1 LRFAII
7 SIGTELNLGLI
18 LNTNSKYIA
27 ESLAEL
33 GLECNY
39 MFTVR
44 DNEDDI
50 ADVVNEGLKRSD
62 ILILSG
68 GLGPTDDDITR
79 DAVARALNLKLVR
92 DPDLDDTSLG
102 FVKRINDGEIAENLK
117 ESLLKQSL
125 IPEGAISIKPRIGS
139 AAGFIVKLNNKKE
152 NEQNKW
158 KENKWLFSIPGVPKE
173 MKDMFDFDV
182 LPYLKNILNS
192 VKESNRRKSK
202 REYGSEQNL
211 FIKKAEI
218 LTTDISESE
227 TELKIKDIK
236 TIAKN
241 LNVEIGITAT
251 PGLIKLI
258 LISKSRNLSIGSK
271 NLSLIEDK
279 IRDIMG
285 DYVYGAGSLSMGDN
299 LKEIIDKKG
308 RKITISAAESITGGL
323 ISSIITDTPGS
334 SDFFLGSIISYSDL
348 VKSKVLGIDKNL
360 INEKGAVSSEVC
372 LNMALGAKNIF
383 NSDFAIGVTGIAG
396 PSSPEKNK
404 QVGLV
409 YCAVVGPNNYKELFE
424 KNFIGS
430 RTEIKFRTAQ
440 FILNRLRVAIK
451 RL

>member
-27 ESLAEL
+27 ENLAEL

-50 ADVVNEGLKRSD
+50 ADVINEGLKRSD

-92 DPDLDDTSLG
+92 DLTLDDTSLR
-102 FVKRINDGEIAENLK
+102 FLKRIQNSGLVEK
-117 ESLLKQSL
+117 LKQGLLRQSF
-125 IPEGAISIKPRIGS
+125 IPEGALPIKPRIGS
-139 AAGFIVKLNNKKE
+139 AAGFIVKLNKE
-152 NEQNKW
+152 KENKW

-173 MKDMFDFDV
+173 MKNMFDLDV
-182 LPYLKNILNS
+182 LPYLKNILNNI
-192 VKESNRRKSK
+192 KESK
-202 REYGSEQNL
+202 REYGNAQNL
-211 FIKKAEI
+211 FIKKTEI

-227 TELKIKDIK
+227 TEFKIKDIK
-236 TIAKN
+236 VIAKN
-241 LNVEIGITAT
+241 LNIEIGITAT

-258 LISKSRNLSIGSK
+258 LISKSRDLSIGSK

-279 IRDIMG
+279 IRDVMG

-396 PSSPEKNK
+396 PDSPEKNK

-440 FILNRLRVAIK
+440 FILNRLIVAIK

>member
-44 DNEDDI
+44 DNECDI
-50 ADVVNEGLKRSD
+50 IDVVNEGLKRSD

-79 DAVARALNLKLVR
+79 DAVARALNLKLVK
-92 DPDLDDTSLG
+92 DLTLDDTSLR
-102 FVKRINDGEIAENLK
+102 FTKRIQNSELVEK
-117 ESLLKQSL
+117 LKQGLLRQSF
-125 IPEGAISIKPRIGS
+125 IPEGALPIKPRIGS
-139 AAGFIVKLNNKKE
+139 AAGFIVKLNKE
-152 NEQNKW
+152 KENKW

-173 MKDMFDFDV
+173 MKSMFDFDV

-192 VKESNRRKSK
+192 IKESK
-202 REYGSEQNL
+202 RECGSEQDL
-211 FIKKAEI
+211 FIKKTEI

-236 TIAKN
+236 VMAKN

-258 LISKSRNLSIGSK
+258 LISKSHDLSVGDK
-271 NLSLIEDK
+271 NLSLIEGK
-279 IRDIMG
+279 IRDVMG
-285 DYVYGAGSLSMGDN
+285 DYVYGAGISSMGDN
-299 LKEIIDKKG
+299 LKDVIDKKD

-334 SDFFLGSIISYSDL
+334 SNYFLGSIISYSDFA
-348 VKSKVLGIDKNL
+348 KSKILGVDKNL

-372 LNMALGAKNIF
+372 LNMALGVKNIF
-383 NSDFAIGVTGIAG
+383 NSDFAVSVTGIAG
-396 PSSPEKNK
+396 PDSPEKNK

-409 YCAVVGPNNYKELFE
+409 YCAVVGPNNYQELFE

-440 FILNRLRVAIK
+440 FILNRLRVAVK